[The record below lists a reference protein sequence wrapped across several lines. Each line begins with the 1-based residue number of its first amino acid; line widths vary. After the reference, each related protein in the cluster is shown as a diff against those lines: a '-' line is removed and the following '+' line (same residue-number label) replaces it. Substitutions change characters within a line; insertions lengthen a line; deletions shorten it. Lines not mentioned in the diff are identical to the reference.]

1 MDIFN
6 EYIVKRKMDNRDFLK
21 IAGLIVGSVALM
33 FALYTVLP
41 LLGYIGLVLITPCCV
56 GIAVMDWFL
65 IRTFFVE
72 YEYSVTNGYVVIDK
86 IIARNSRKRVLAFE
100 CRDVERLAKY
110 DPKAY
115 AGRSFSKT
123 LMLDTNRE
131 EDAHWCVEI
140 NHRELGRALVVFT
153 PTERILAAM
162 KPFLKRQVSIDAFGR
177 N

>member
-6 EYIVKRKMDNRDFLK
+6 EYIVKRKMDQRDYLK
-21 IAGLIVGSVALM
+21 IAGLVVGSAAVM
-33 FALYTVLP
+33 FALYMVLP
-41 LLGYIGLVLITPCCV
+41 LLGAIGMMLLMPCIV
-56 GIAVMDWFL
+56 GIGVTDYFL
-65 IRTFFVE
+65 IRTFFIE

-100 CRDVERLAKY
+100 CRDVERLVKY
-110 DPKAY
+110 DPQKY
-115 AGRSFSKT
+115 QGRTFNKT
-123 LMLDTNRE
+123 VMADTNIE

-140 NHRELGRALVVFT
+140 NHRELGRTLVVFT

-162 KPFLKRQVSIDAFGR
+162 KPFLKRQVSMEAFGR

>member
-6 EYIVKRKMDNRDFLK
+6 EYIVKRKMDQRDYLK
-21 IAGLIVGSVALM
+21 ITGLVVGSAAVM
-33 FALYTVLP
+33 FALYMVLP
-41 LLGYIGLVLITPCCV
+41 LLGAIGMMLLMPCIV
-56 GIAVMDWFL
+56 GIGVTDYFL
-65 IRTFFVE
+65 IRTFFIE

-110 DPKAY
+110 DPQKY
-115 AGRSFSKT
+115 QGRTFNKT
-123 LMLDTNRE
+123 VMADTNME
-131 EDAHWCVEI
+131 EDTHWGVEI
-140 NHRELGRALVVFT
+140 NHRELGRTLVVFT

-162 KPFLKRQVSIDAFGR
+162 KPFLKRQVSIEAFGR